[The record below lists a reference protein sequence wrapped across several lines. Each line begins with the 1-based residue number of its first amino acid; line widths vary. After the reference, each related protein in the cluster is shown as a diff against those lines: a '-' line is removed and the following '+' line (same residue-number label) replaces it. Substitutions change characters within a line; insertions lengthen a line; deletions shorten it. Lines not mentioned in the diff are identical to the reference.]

1 MSGPV
6 DISLLARSGS
16 KESRAWELPL
26 QAAAAAPKH
35 PLASRV
41 GVLSH
46 LWRKVPRGFRER
58 LGWMRSSL
66 WRERHVMTTL
76 GRSGREWGRR
86 PVWEG
91 PSRAADSQG
100 ESGARAQPFK
110 TA

>member
-1 MSGPV
+1 
-6 DISLLARSGS
+6 
-16 KESRAWELPL
+16 
-26 QAAAAAPKH
+26 
-35 PLASRV
+35 
-41 GVLSH
+41 
-46 LWRKVPRGFRER
+46 
-58 LGWMRSSL
+58 MRSSL

-100 ESGARAQPFK
+100 ESGGRAQPFK